1 MKRMNRGLLVVLALA
16 LAACE
21 GPTDPKPA
29 PSVTGRLSGL
39 VTIGPNCPAA
49 QGNCPTPAS
58 AYDARKILVYN
69 SDRARLLHTVDIDS
83 RGAYLIELAAP
94 NTYVIDFKGLAAD
107 KSADLPKTVMIRP
120 SNVTSLPVT
129 IDTGIR

>member
-1 MKRMNRGLLVVLALA
+1 MRRALLLFVVLAA
-16 LAACE
+16 VACE
-21 GPTDPKPA
+21 SPTDPDPIGG
-29 PSVTGRLSGL
+29 TRGRLSGI

-49 QGNCPTPAS
+49 QGICPTPAS

-69 SDRARLLHTVDIDS
+69 SSRERLLHVIDIDS

-94 NTYVIDFKGLAAD
+94 NTYVVDLRGLPND
-107 KSADLPKTVMIRP
+107 RTADLPKTVTVRP
-120 SNVTSLPVT
+120 SNVTSLNIT